1 MNWFAECEPTET
13 GFLFPDQL
21 KVAKLGHLKRGGAG
35 KLIHG
40 QGFPSLLM
48 GIHLPFVDF
57 HLGHPAEAVCPHLE
71 LLAAIDGD
79 DLLQEDPSAKAL

>member
-1 MNWFAECEPTET
+1 VNWFAECEPTET

-57 HLGHPAEAVCPHLE
+57 HLGHPAA
-71 LLAAIDGD
+71 
-79 DLLQEDPSAKAL
+79 